1 MKTAIDSYSDHICQL
16 EEMADEIKTFLEPMA
31 LSLDV
36 LVFFQLHKSCLFE
49 QYLTKCKDIDLVTT
63 ETDQRIRLN
72 TTVLLTVA
80 FLWRLCHGSATVS
93 EVTFACSLCDINV
106 EHEKESLKLFS
117 ESQVFLERFHEHKQ
131 ECVGPDGISAVLEL
145 FQIKD
150 YIPVI
155 VEACQQVGLHQILSD
170 PQLQKLENLQSELQ
184 SEDYRQNL
192 TMTEA
197 KNMLIEVEDILQ
209 IKTRNYQHIFEL
221 FDVIKDSGAF
231 FGFAEEQKFTGFSGR
246 NRFRTRHRIVTTEL
260 QHEQYNE
267 KLLDHLLGC
276 FEFVEPFLAKPSSLK
291 ELMERVT
298 SLSNIPNGIKQ
309 LKTVNAGIVLV
320 RHWFEVRLFS
330 ISAL

>member
-1 MKTAIDSYSDHICQL
+1 
-16 EEMADEIKTFLEPMA
+16 MASEIKTYLEPMA

-36 LVFFQLHKSCLFE
+36 LVFFQLHRSCLFE
-49 QYLTKCKDIDLVTT
+49 QYLTKSKDDDLVTT

-72 TTVLLTVA
+72 TSVLLTVA

-93 EVTFACSLCDINV
+93 EVEFASPLSDMTV
-106 EHEKESLKLFS
+106 EEKERLKLFS
-117 ESQVFLERFHEHKQ
+117 ESQVFLEQFHEHKQ
-131 ECVGPDGISAVLEL
+131 ECVGPDGISAALKL
-145 FQIKD
+145 FEIKD
-150 YIPVI
+150 NIPVI
-155 VEACQQVGLHQILSD
+155 VEACQQVGLQQILSD
-170 PQLQKLENLQSELQ
+170 PQLQKLVNLQSELQ
-184 SEDYRQNL
+184 SKDYRQNL
-192 TMTEA
+192 TMAEAISMLTE
-197 KNMLIEVEDILQ
+197 VRDILQ
-209 IKTRNYQHIFEL
+209 IKKPGYKDIFKL
-221 FDVIKDSGAF
+221 FGEIKDSGAF
-231 FGFAEEQKFTGFSGR
+231 FGFAEEQKFTGVSGR

-276 FEFVEPFLAKPSSLK
+276 FEYVEPFLAKPSSLK

-330 ISAL
+330 IFAL